1 MPTLSLPD
9 FYTTQFYIWERRGRG
24 YQYFPNPVDI
34 EPEFIPFF
42 GHVLPENDRPY
53 DDGLRPRILP
63 SITHGISKWLK
74 GEKENNLLEEEKA
87 LTWLEE
93 LYPLRAYNANN
104 PNPDIIELQ
113 LVFPQETRIGF
124 EYIEE
129 LLLLISKTSDPISF
143 EIVAFHDQIQVQ
155 LACTGEDVLL
165 VSGYVSEY
173 LPGVVVHQRPDMLR
187 DLCLDYADSCLIT
200 ELGLAQE
207 FTRSLRMYNRFEPDP
222 LAGLLATMG
231 NLKEGEC
238 AIFQV
243 LFKGIINPWSQSMLW
258 AVTDNN
264 GKSFFGDDP
273 SMLDL
278 AREKVSKPL
287 FAACPRIVVY
297 TDNNAR
303 TERLSEA
310 LFQSLSTIG
319 KGNSNGFTPFWLH
332 DFTPDEV
339 QEDVFYRRSRRT
351 GMIVNSG
358 ELASFVHIPDQTV
371 KAPKMRFGLGKTKE
385 LPQSAVGHDFC
396 IGVNEHF
403 GTETLAT
410 LSIPHRL
417 RHMHVIGATGTGKS
431 NFLQG
436 CIAQDM
442 QLGNGLCV
450 LDPHGDLIDKVMLWL
465 PDERLQDVI
474 ILDPS
479 DEEFP
484 VGLNLLHAQSEA
496 EKIILSSD
504 LVSLF
509 KRFATSW
516 GDQMTSVL
524 ANAINAFLYRKET
537 GTLLELRRFLTDAK
551 FRNSILETLSD
562 PSIAYYWK
570 HEFPLLRSN
579 SIAPILTRLDTFLR
593 SRIVRNMMAQRKGL
607 DFHDIINSRKILLV
621 KLSQGLIGE
630 ENSYLLGS
638 VIVAK
643 LHQAALHRQNMKEE
657 NRLPFFLYID
667 EFQHFITP
675 SMSAILSGARKYGL
689 GLILAHQDLEQVRN
703 TDRELANSILSN
715 PATRVYFRCG
725 EQDAKQL
732 AQSLSHFDENDLQ
745 NLGIGNAIARVERK
759 DQDFNISTSLV
770 ENNLNPEE
778 KDAKAHLVI
787 DYSRKQYGGSRAEI
801 EEQVYREFQEKE
813 AKHIPKAPKPKE
825 EKPEP
830 IQSKPTQEA
839 EQKVEIPIPK
849 AEPLPEPVGS
859 STKPLEEKAKEFI
872 QKETEKE
879 ELREHRYL
887 QEAIKRTG
895 EAFGFKSVIEE
906 PTPDGRGS
914 IDVSLKRDDL
924 SIAVEVAV
932 TNTKSYEVQNIQKC
946 LKAGFDMVVVCSNAE
961 KHLKGIEV
969 EAKKVLGK
977 PELKKVAFYSPDQ
990 LTAYIQTTVKPKKTE
1005 NVVKG
1010 YRVKVSVEPSA
1021 SASERVHKSVA
1032 KTILENIRGRK
1043 LS

>member
-1 MPTLSLPD
+1 MPNLTPTD
-9 FYTTQFYIWERRGRG
+9 FYTTQFYIWEGRGRG
-24 YQYFPNPVDI
+24 THYFPNPVDI

-42 GHVLPENDRPY
+42 GHILPQHEKPI

-63 SITHGISKWLK
+63 SLTHGLSKWLK
-74 GEKENNLLEEEKA
+74 GEKEENLLEEEKA
-87 LTWLEE
+87 LNWLEE

-104 PNPDIIELQ
+104 PEPNIIELH
-113 LVFPQETRIGF
+113 LVFPQDTRIGF

-143 EIVAFHDQIQVQ
+143 EIIAFHDQIRVQ
-155 LACTGEDVLL
+155 LACTSEDVVL
-165 VSGYVSEY
+165 VSSYVSEY
-173 LPGVVVHQRPDMLR
+173 LPKVIVHQKANTTFGE
-187 DLCLDYADSCLIT
+187 CIDYADVCLIT
-200 ELGLAQE
+200 ELGLGQE
-207 FTRSLRMYNRFEPDP
+207 FTRPLRMYNRFEPDP

-231 NLKEGEC
+231 NLLEGEC

-243 LFKGIINPWSQSMLW
+243 LFKGMMNPWAQSMLW
-258 AVTDNN
+258 AVTDNS
-264 GKSFFGDDP
+264 GKSFFADDP
-273 SMLDL
+273 YMLDL
-278 AREKVSKPL
+278 AKEKVSKPL
-287 FAACPRIVVY
+287 FVACPRIVVY
-297 TDNNAR
+297 SDSEQR
-303 TERLSEA
+303 VERLSEA
-310 LFQSLSTIG
+310 MFQSLSTIG
-319 KGNSNGFTPFWLH
+319 KSNSNEFVPFWLN
-332 DFTPDEV
+332 DFDST
-339 QEDVFYRRSRRT
+339 QLQTDVFLRRSRRT
-351 GMIVNSG
+351 GIIVNSG

-385 LPQSAVGHDFC
+385 LPQSAIGHDFC

-410 LSIPHRL
+410 LSIQHRL

-436 CIAQDM
+436 CVAQDM

-450 LDPHGDLIDKVMLWL
+450 LDPHGDLIEKVILWL
-465 PDERLQDVI
+465 PDDRLEDVI

-484 VGLNLLHAQSEA
+484 VGLNLLHAQTEA

-524 ANAINAFLYRKET
+524 ANAINAFLYREEA
-537 GTLLELRRFLTDAK
+537 GTLLELRRFLTETK
-551 FRNSILETLSD
+551 FRNNILETLSD

-593 SRIVRNMMAQRKGL
+593 SRIVRNMMAQKKGL
-607 DFHDIINSRKILLV
+607 DFHDIINSKKILLV

-643 LHQAALHRQNMKEE
+643 LHQAALHRQSIKEE
-657 NRLPFFLYID
+657 NRSPFFLYID

-715 PATRVYFRCG
+715 PAVRVYFRTG
-725 EQDAKQL
+725 ESDAKQL
-732 AQSLSHFDENDLQ
+732 SQSLSHFDDNDLQ
-745 NLGIGNAIARVERK
+745 NLDIGNAIARIERK

-770 ENNLNPEE
+770 ENDLNLEE
-778 KDAKAHLVI
+778 REAKARLII
-787 DYSRKQYGGSRAEI
+787 DYSRKQYGGNRAEI
-801 EEQVYREFQEKE
+801 EEQIYRDFQEKE
-813 AKHIPKAPKPKE
+813 AKPITEELKQKKHTPKVEERVQEPKE
-825 EKPEP
+825 EVSTPTAKP
-830 IQSKPTQEA
+830 PTEA
-839 EQKVEIPIPK
+839 PD
-849 AEPLPEPVGS
+849 
-859 STKPLEEKAKEFI
+859 TKPLEEKAQEFI

-906 PTPDGRGS
+906 PTPDGQGS

-924 SIAVEVAV
+924 TIAVEVAV

-946 LKAGFDMVVVCSNAE
+946 LRAGFDIVVVCSNAE
-961 KHLKGIEV
+961 KHLQGIET

-990 LTAYIQTTVKPKKTE
+990 LTAFVQSTVKPKKSE

-1010 YRVKVSVEPSA
+1010 YRVKVSVEPSV
-1021 SASERVHKSVA
+1021 SAIDEVHKRVA
-1032 KTILENIRGRK
+1032 KTILENIKHKKGK
-1043 LS
+1043 

>member
-1 MPTLSLPD
+1 MPNLTPTD
-9 FYTTQFYIWERRGRG
+9 FYTTQFYVWEQRGRG
-24 YQYFPNPVDI
+24 THYFPNPVDI

-42 GHVLPENDRPY
+42 GHVLPQKDKPI

-63 SITHGISKWLK
+63 SLTHRFSKWLK
-74 GEKENNLLEEEKA
+74 GEKEENFLEEEKA
-87 LTWLEE
+87 LNWLEE
-93 LYPLRAYNANN
+93 LYPLRAYNAGN
-104 PNPDIIELQ
+104 PEPNIIELH
-113 LVFPQETRIGF
+113 LVFPQDTRVGF

-143 EIVAFHDQIQVQ
+143 EIIAFHEQIRVQ
-155 LACTGEDVLL
+155 LACTSEDVFL
-165 VSGYVSEY
+165 VSSYVSEY
-173 LPGVVVHQRPDMLR
+173 LPKVVVHQKTNTTFAE
-187 DLCLDYADSCLIT
+187 CIDYADVCLIT
-200 ELGLAQE
+200 ELGLGQE
-207 FTRSLRMYNRFEPDP
+207 FTRPLRMYNRFEPDP
-222 LAGLLATMG
+222 LAGILATMD
-231 NLKEGEC
+231 NLQEGEC

-243 LFKGIINPWSQSMLW
+243 LFKGIMNPWAQSMLW
-258 AVTDNN
+258 AVTDNS
-264 GKSFFGDDP
+264 GKSFFADDP
-273 SMLDL
+273 YMLDL
-278 AREKVSKPL
+278 AKEKVSKPL
-287 FAACPRIVVY
+287 FVACPRIVVY
-297 TDNNAR
+297 SDSEQR
-303 TERLSEA
+303 VERLSEA
-310 LFQSLSTIG
+310 MFQSLSTIG
-319 KGNSNGFTPFWLH
+319 KGNSNEFIPFWLN
-332 DFTPDEV
+332 DFDISQLQT
-339 QEDVFYRRSRRT
+339 DVFLRRSRRT
-351 GMIVNSG
+351 GIIVNSG

-403 GTETLAT
+403 GAETLAT
-410 LSIPHRL
+410 LSTQHRL

-431 NFLQG
+431 NLLQG

-450 LDPHGDLIDKVMLWL
+450 LDPHGDLIEKVMLWL
-465 PDERLQDVI
+465 PDDRLEDVI

-484 VGLNLLHAQSEA
+484 VGLNLLDAQTEA

-524 ANAINAFLYRKET
+524 ANAINAFLYKEET
-537 GTLLELRRFLTDAK
+537 GTLLELRRFLTETK

-593 SRIVRNMMAQRKGL
+593 SRIVRNMMAQKKGL
-607 DFHDIINSRKILLV
+607 DFHDIINGKKILLV

-643 LHQAALHRQNMKEE
+643 LHQAALHRQNIKEE
-657 NRLPFFLYID
+657 NRSPFFLYID

-715 PATRVYFRCG
+715 PAVRVYFRTG
-725 EQDAKQL
+725 ESDARQL
-732 AQSLSHFDENDLQ
+732 SQSLSHFDENDLQ

-759 DQDFNISTSLV
+759 DQDFNVSTSLV
-770 ENNLNPEE
+770 ENDLSLEE
-778 KDAKAHLVI
+778 REAKARLII
-787 DYSRKQYGGSRAEI
+787 DYSRKIYGGNRKEI
-801 EEQVYREFQEKE
+801 EEQIYRDFQEKVSKSVTE
-813 AKHIPKAPKPKE
+813 EPKPKKVE
-825 EKPEP
+825 T
-830 IQSKPTQEA
+830 KPTP
-839 EQKVEIPIPK
+839 KVE
-849 AEPLPEPVGS
+849 EPVQIRKEEVPAPVARVEPEITD
-859 STKPLEEKAKEFI
+859 TKPLEEKAQVFI
-872 QKETEKE
+872 QRVTEKE

-895 EAFGFKSVIEE
+895 EAFGYKSVIEE
-906 PTPDGRGS
+906 PTPDGQGS
-914 IDVSLKRDDL
+914 VDVSLKRDDVT
-924 SIAVEVAV
+924 IAIEVAV
-932 TNTKSYEVQNIQKC
+932 TNTKVYEVQNIQKC
-946 LKAGFDMVVVCSNAE
+946 LRAGFDMVVVCSNTE
-961 KHLKGIEV
+961 KHLQRIEA
-969 EAKKVLGK
+969 EAQKVLSNT
-977 PELKKVAFYSPDQ
+977 ELKKVVFYSPDQ
-990 LTAYIQTTVKPKKTE
+990 LTAYIQTTVKPKRSE

-1010 YRVKVSVEPSA
+1010 YKVEINVQGSGQGAGDVD
-1021 SASERVHKSVA
+1021 KGIA
-1032 KTILENIRGRK
+1032 KTILNSIKKGR
-1043 LS
+1043 